1 MSGRNIS
8 EIFSRY
14 PNTFRA
20 EEKVRV
26 LLSILFELGQKMFS
40 PFAYTG
46 KVISSEM
53 DKNTF

>member
-1 MSGRNIS
+1 MFGRNIS

-53 DKNTF
+53 EKNTF